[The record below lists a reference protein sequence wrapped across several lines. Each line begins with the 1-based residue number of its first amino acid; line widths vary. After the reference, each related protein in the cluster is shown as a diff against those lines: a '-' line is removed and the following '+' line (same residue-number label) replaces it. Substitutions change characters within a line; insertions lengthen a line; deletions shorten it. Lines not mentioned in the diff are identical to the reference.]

1 MPACGPLAKAAIEE
15 ACILMP
21 EAREHPPGTCPSR
34 AVVAHHGVGRAHP
47 QRASGHG
54 ELLRRAGIGDTT
66 GGPER
71 TVRQEHGP
79 RYVSRGVV
87 LGAPGVDDLHI
98 GVVQVL
104 GKLGS
109 TDQQVTIGV
118 IEFCHRSP
126 APHVIEFS
134 FLHYRYS
141 HSIMAS
147 LTLSSSFIWSL
158 SIAGDQRATTHAA
171 PVGALCHD

>member
-1 MPACGPLAKAAIEE
+1 MPACSPLAEAAVEKAHM
-15 ACILMP
+15 LMP

-34 AVVAHHGVGRAHP
+34 AVVAHHGVGRVHP
-47 QRASGHG
+47 QCASGHG
-54 ELLRRAGIGDTT
+54 ELLRGAGIGDTT
-66 GGPER
+66 GGPKR

-79 RYVSRGVV
+79 RDVSRGVV
-87 LGAPGVDDLHI
+87 LGTPGVDDLHI

-104 GKLGS
+104 GKPGS

-118 IEFCHRSP
+118 IEFSHCSS
-126 APHVIEFS
+126 APHIIGFS

-147 LTLSSSFIWSL
+147 LTLSRVFIWSI
-158 SIAGDQRATTHAA
+158 SIAGDQRADTRRTDRNAV
-171 PVGALCHD
+171 P